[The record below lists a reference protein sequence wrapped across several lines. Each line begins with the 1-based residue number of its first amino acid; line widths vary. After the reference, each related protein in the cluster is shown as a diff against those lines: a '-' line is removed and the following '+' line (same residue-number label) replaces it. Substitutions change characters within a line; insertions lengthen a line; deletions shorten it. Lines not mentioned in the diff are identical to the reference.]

1 VLKEAYGQRRIQ
13 FNGDQRRRLAV
24 KGRVLGRKVLGEI
37 GAAFSPDTIL
47 RWHRQ
52 LVAEKWDY
60 SERRRAVGS
69 PRVKPEIVELVLR
82 MARENPTWG
91 YDRIQDGLANLGH
104 KVSDTTIG
112 SILRE
117 HGIEPVRERKRWST
131 WKEFLEAHWDTRRVA
146 TSGPPGAASARLDPP
161 RHHRHNAQIR
171 GQGPPPSRRSQGGG
185 ARPRLHLAI
194 LSRGEPGHR
203 DGYARAGRPGVYSW
217 QKQWVSLREPAR
229 ATLSSQTSQRSR
241 PLSS

>member
-1 VLKEAYGQRRIQ
+1 
-13 FNGDQRRRLAV
+13 
-24 KGRVLGRKVLGEI
+24 VLGRKVLGET

-47 RWHRQ
+47 RWHGQ
-52 LVAEKWDY
+52 LVTETWDY
-60 SERRRAVGS
+60 GERRRTVGR

-91 YDRIQDGLANLGH
+91 YDRIQDALANLGH

-117 HGIEPVRERKRWST
+117 NGIEPVRERNRWST
-131 WKEFLEAHWDTRRVA
+131 WKEFLEAHWDTWRVA

-171 GQGPPPSRRSQGGG
+171 GQGTLRAAGRKE
-185 ARPRLHLAI
+185 A
-194 LSRGEPGHR
+194 EPGQ
-203 DGYARAGRPGVYSW
+203 GF
-217 QKQWVSLREPAR
+217 
-229 ATLSSQTSQRSR
+229 TSRS
-241 PLSS
+241 